1 MKKNDLNWSEAE
13 RDEII
18 NNAVDIQIKEPVPK
32 KKEQEEVI
40 EDRVEEDTDF
50 SIKDIYFESSYE
62 E

>member
-18 NNAVDIQIKEPVPK
+18 DNAVDIHIKEAVPK

-40 EDRVEEDTDF
+40 EDRVEDTDF
-50 SIKDIYFESSYE
+50 NIKDIYFESSDE

>member
-18 NNAVDIQIKEPVPK
+18 DNAVDIHTKEPVPK

-40 EDRVEEDTDF
+40 EDRVEDTDF
-50 SIKDIYFESSYE
+50 NIKDIYFESSDE